1 LCIYTFGAHLTDLS
15 TLVTTLDIFYWFHI
29 DMFIVNPLYV
39 YRNTMGCPKYAK
51 CTGEV
56 VAVHATNAYKG
67 VTGSAPL
74 VLNLILGGIKLSQ

>member
-1 LCIYTFGAHLTDLS
+1 
-15 TLVTTLDIFYWFHI
+15 
-29 DMFIVNPLYV
+29 MFIVNPLYV